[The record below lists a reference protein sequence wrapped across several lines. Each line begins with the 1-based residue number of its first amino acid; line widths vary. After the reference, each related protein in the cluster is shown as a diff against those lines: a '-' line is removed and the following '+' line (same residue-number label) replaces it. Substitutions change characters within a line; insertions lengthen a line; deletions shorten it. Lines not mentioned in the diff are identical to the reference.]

1 MALILAD
8 RVKVRTRTVGTGTLT
23 LENTVDGFQSFA
35 AIGNGN
41 ETYYGITDYQ
51 GNWEIG
57 RGTYT
62 TDSSI
67 EYLSRDSVVDSS
79 NNGNLINLT
88 EGSKNVYC
96 TIPASIIQSLLP

>member
-8 RVKVRTRTVGTGTLT
+8 RVKVRTRTVGLGTLT
-23 LENTVDGFQSFA
+23 LENTVEGFQDFSI
-35 AIGNGN
+35 IGDGN

-62 TDSSI
+62 LDSTV
-67 EYLSRDSVVDSS
+67 EYLSRDTVIDSS
-79 NNGNLINLT
+79 NNGNFLNLT
-88 EGSKNVYC
+88 AGSKNVYC
-96 TIPASIIQSLLP
+96 TIPASVIQSLLP